1 MAINLNLKSTTSAIE
16 GVLAKLAE
24 NIKDIFFRSEMK
36 SMGLEEVERELRGAF
51 AEAERGVM
59 AEKLAQYDVD
69 VPKLVIDGIT
79 YRRVL
84 RAASTYTC
92 ATGEVQVM
100 RSLYRHEAEPAI
112 VPLDRNAGIV
122 EGHWTPWAA
131 RQMVMMTSLLPPQT
145 GENVFA
151 ELGLMRPSKS
161 SLDRLPK
168 AMNAVWEAD
177 REQFEQQVRAE
188 ETIPEGTVTVAT
200 SLDGVMTPM
209 KDGKRQAK
217 REQAQAEGKRPQG
230 PAGHQEVGCGTV
242 SFYNAAGERLQTR
255 RLGRMPEFKKKTL
268 KCQLQAEMAHI
279 LNQQPDLKVV
289 VIADGAK
296 DNWTFLDSAFPNA
309 TAVVDFFHAADH
321 LKKALDNAYGENT
334 PPAKAQFAKLRRRLR
349 DESNGVE
356 VVIRSLR
363 YLHHQHPRRKILARE
378 LAYFR
383 NNRHRMR
390 YADVKAQHLPIG
402 SGVVEAACKTLVT
415 QRLKL
420 SGMHWRHLGGQA
432 ILTFRGW
439 LQSDRFD
446 RAWQKLTAT
455 YLKPIRPPAEVIPFP
470 KSPRAASAAGAI

>member
-1 MAINLNLKSTTSAIE
+1 MAINVNLKTTTSAIE
-16 GVLAKLAE
+16 GVLAKLARS
-24 NIKDIFFRSEMK
+24 IQDVFLRSEHH
-36 SMGLEEVERELRGAF
+36 GIDLEGFERELRGAF

-59 AEKLAQYDVD
+59 AEKLVQYDVD

-84 RAASTYTC
+84 RAQSGYTC
-92 ATGEVQVM
+92 VAGEVQVM

-112 VPLDRNAGIV
+112 VPLDRNAGMI

-145 GENVFA
+145 GEKVFA

-177 REQFEQQVRAE
+177 REQFERQVRAE
-188 ETIPEGTVTVAT
+188 ETIPEGTVTVST

-242 SFYNAAGERLQTR
+242 SFYNAEGERLQTR
-255 RLGRMPEFKKKTL
+255 RLGRMPESRKQTL
-268 KCQLQAEMAHI
+268 KRQLQAEMAHI
-279 LNQQPDLKVV
+279 LNQKPELKVV
-289 VIADGAK
+289 AIADGAK
-296 DNWTFLDSAFPNA
+296 DNWTFLDRAFPNA

-349 DESNGVE
+349 DESNGVD
-356 VVIRSLR
+356 VVVRSLR
-363 YLHHQHPRRKILARE
+363 YLHRQHPRRKILARE

-420 SGMHWRHLGGQA
+420 SGMRWRHRGGQA
-432 ILTFRGW
+432 ILTFRAL

-446 RAWQKLTAT
+446 RAWPQLAAA
-455 YLKPIRPPAEVIPFP
+455 YLKPVRPPAQIISFP
-470 KSPRAASAAGAI
+470 TRQRTETSEEAI